1 MFHHDISTGYTVKLY
16 FLTMLINVKLFEE
29 KKKKKKR
36 NSPVG
41 HFAFTVARVGFV
53 ELILF
58 IYTRH
63 VMNEHFV

>member
-1 MFHHDISTGYTVKLY
+1 
-16 FLTMLINVKLFEE
+16 MLINVKLFE
-29 KKKKKKR
+29 KKNQ

-41 HFAFTVARVGFV
+41 RFAFTVARVGFV
-53 ELILF
+53 KLILF

>member
-1 MFHHDISTGYTVKLY
+1 
-16 FLTMLINVKLFEE
+16 MLINVKLFEE
-29 KKKKKKR
+29 KK
-36 NSPVG
+36 NQNPPVG